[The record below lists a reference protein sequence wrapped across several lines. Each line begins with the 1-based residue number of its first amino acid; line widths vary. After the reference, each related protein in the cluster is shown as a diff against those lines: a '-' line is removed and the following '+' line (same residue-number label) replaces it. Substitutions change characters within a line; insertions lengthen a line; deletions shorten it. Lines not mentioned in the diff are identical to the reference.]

1 MPPKVLGK
9 TCFIKENER
18 NTLIKVAFL
27 RGLPQMRQVFDNN
40 VRVSTTM
47 LCAFGVKKASFV
59 CCGVFTADRNLEVD
73 DLH

>member
-1 MPPKVLGK
+1 
-9 TCFIKENER
+9 
-18 NTLIKVAFL
+18 
-27 RGLPQMRQVFDNN
+27 MRQVFDNN

-59 CCGVFTADRNLEVD
+59 CSGVFTADRNSEVD